1 MQKIGILNS
10 DIAKVLADLGHTDTI
25 VIGDCGLPVPAGV
38 PKIDLALKPGTPS
51 FLDVLTEV
59 LKYMEVEKIHIA
71 SEMESKNP
79 ATWQKMQ
86 ELFEGKEQ
94 ILSDHEAFKAATK
107 TAKAVIRT
115 GEITPYANI
124 ILHAGVISKS
134 ILQQRSFATN
144 GNHHEGY
151 FKSLRLQRSTQRRR
165 PDLKIRRDPRSDG

>member
-1 MQKIGILNS
+1 MQKIGIFNS

-94 ILSDHEAFKAATK
+94 ILATTK
-107 TAKAVIRT
+107 
-115 GEITPYANI
+115 P
-124 ILHAGVISKS
+124 SKP
-134 ILQQRSFATN
+134 LP
-144 GNHHEGY
+144 
-151 FKSLRLQRSTQRRR
+151 KL
-165 PDLKIRRDPRSDG
+165 LKQ